1 MRKKNSM
8 RSVSFDSFPSQ
19 AAGCVQVSFG
29 NTVVACSAS
38 VAADTP
44 RWIKKDENG
53 NPLHGWVSAE
63 YAMLPSSTPD
73 RKRRGNDGR
82 STEIQ
87 RLIGRSLRAGVDM
100 EKMPG
105 LSIMVDCDVLCA
117 DGGTRTA
124 AITGGWVALA
134 IAIEKA
140 LQQGRITAN
149 PLTGQ
154 VAAISVG
161 VVEGECYLDL
171 DYPLDVSAEVD
182 MNVVMKTRGRYI
194 EVQGTGEK
202 GTFNRKT
209 HDKLLDLAAQ
219 GIRKLHTL
227 QLKAVKELK

>member
-1 MRKKNSM
+1 MRKKNIM
-8 RSVSFDSFPSQ
+8 RPVRFDSFPSQ

-44 RWIKKDENG
+44 RWIEKDENG

-63 YAMLPSSTPD
+63 YAMLPGSTQE
-73 RKRRGNDGR
+73 RKRRGSDGR

-87 RLIGRSLRAGVDM
+87 RLIGRSLRAAVDM

-134 IAIEKA
+134 IAIERA
-140 LQQGRITAN
+140 MATGRIAQN

-154 VAAISVG
+154 VAARLYRIVEREAECRYSPVRDADVTVG
-161 VVEGECYLDL
+161 GPGRRDNARAPYDRVEFHCADSLSITSD
-171 DYPLDVSAEVD
+171 SAED
-182 MNVVMKTRGRYI
+182 RPT
-194 EVQGTGEK
+194 ETFGTGLQARP
-202 GTFNRKT
+202 TNRVS
-209 HDKLLDLAAQ
+209 
-219 GIRKLHTL
+219 R
-227 QLKAVKELK
+227 

>member
-1 MRKKNSM
+1 MRKKNVM
-8 RSVSFDSFPSQ
+8 RPVRFDSFPSQ

-44 RWIKKDENG
+44 RWIERDADG

-63 YAMLPSSTPD
+63 YAMLPGSTPD
-73 RKRRGNDGR
+73 RKRRGPDGR
-82 STEIQ
+82 GTEIQ

-134 IAIEKA
+134 MAIEKA
-140 LQQGRITAN
+140 LAAGRLTQN
-149 PLTGQ
+149 PMTGQ

-171 DYPLDVSAEVD
+171 DYPLDVLAEVD

-202 GTFNRKT
+202 GTFNRNT
-209 HDKLLDLAAQ
+209 HDTLLDLAAK